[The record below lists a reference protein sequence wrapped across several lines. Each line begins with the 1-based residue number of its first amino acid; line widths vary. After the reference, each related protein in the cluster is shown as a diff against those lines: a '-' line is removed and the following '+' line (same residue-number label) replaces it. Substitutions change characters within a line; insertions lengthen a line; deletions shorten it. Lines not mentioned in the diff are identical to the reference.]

1 MKQEAMNEEELDK
14 KFRKTL
20 MMLYSS
26 DFERTKE
33 EGRREGLIQG
43 NYEGIEETEERVAVD
58 MLKYGEP
65 IEKIIK
71 YSRLDEEDIREIA
84 QSLGLSVV

>member
-33 EGRREGLIQG
+33 EGRRE
-43 NYEGIEETEERVAVD
+43 
-58 MLKYGEP
+58 
-65 IEKIIK
+65 
-71 YSRLDEEDIREIA
+71 IA